1 MAESEQS
8 LRRSILALPPGERI
22 VVASCAIALTVLA
35 WVYLVHLAR
44 QMAAPDAMASMP
56 NMADMPGMVMAMP
69 TPWSL
74 AELAFL
80 FPMWAVMMVG
90 MMTPAAAPVMLLFA
104 GAQLRRGVPRAR
116 LAVTLFALGYAIVWT
131 GFSAVAALAQWTL
144 HALALLS
151 PQMAASSAHVG
162 AVILCAAGAWQL
174 LPVKRACLTRCR
186 SPIAFLMTQWRNGP
200 LGALEMGLRH
210 GVWCLG
216 CCWALMAVLFVVG
229 VMNLV
234 FIAALALFVL
244 LEKTGPAGFLIARI
258 GGAALIAA
266 GAWMFVAG

>member
-1 MAESEQS
+1 M
-8 LRRSILALPPGERI
+8 
-22 VVASCAIALTVLA
+22 
-35 WVYLVHLAR
+35 
-44 QMAAPDAMASMP
+44 
-56 NMADMPGMVMAMP
+56 
-69 TPWSL
+69 
-74 AELAFL
+74 
-80 FPMWAVMMVG
+80 
-90 MMTPAAAPVMLLFA
+90 
-104 GAQLRRGVPRAR
+104 
-116 LAVTLFALGYAIVWT
+116 
-131 GFSAVAALAQWTL
+131 